1 MRKDRGG
8 AVKRPPGGLAS
19 PLPRVV
25 LAALCWW
32 PLAGGLA
39 GAVLGYG
46 ATAAWGGAAATP
58 LPAVLLLAGAGASV
72 AALLVLLLLALPS
85 AALRAAQRWLREPP
99 AAARAPFSAAS
110 RRPGR
115 R

>member
-1 MRKDRGG
+1 M
-8 AVKRPPGGLAS
+8 KRSPSGLAS

-32 PLAGGLA
+32 PPAGGLA

-46 ATAAWGGAAATP
+46 ATAAWGGAGAAA
-58 LPAVLLLAGAGASV
+58 LPAVLLLAVSGASV

-85 AALRAAQRWLREPP
+85 AALRAAQRRLREHP
-99 AAARAPFSAAS
+99 AAARALSAS
-110 RRPGR
+110 GRRPGR